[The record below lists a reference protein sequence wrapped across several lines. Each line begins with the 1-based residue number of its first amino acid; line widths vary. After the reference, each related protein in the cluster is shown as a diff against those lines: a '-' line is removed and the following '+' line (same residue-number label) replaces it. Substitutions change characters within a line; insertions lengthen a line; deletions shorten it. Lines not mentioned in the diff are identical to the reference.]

1 MDVGTSLPTFV
12 VVCVLDGS
20 YSNRGAIRGDKTIGV
35 IIYIYI
41 IYIYL
46 YGNITKKLPVKLPL
60 SQTSSNVMFFHFL
73 FFLLKNRRTRERVE
87 QILPGGGLA
96 PVRWGRRLGKG
107 VGG

>member
-41 IYIYL
+41 LYIYIYMEISQRNSLRRYL
-46 YGNITKKLPVKLPL
+46 YLKLFL
-60 SQTSSNVMFFHFL
+60 SSFFFY
-73 FFLLKNRRTRERVE
+73 KIGE
-87 QILPGGGLA
+87 
-96 PVRWGRRLGKG
+96 
-107 VGG
+107 